1 MEKFKEF
8 TKEHFVEVIGFL
20 SIFLLIIII
29 TYLKTFQK
37 TYTCEMYSKE
47 DGSKIYQRYIVKQ
60 TNNRLKNINYYYT
73 ATTPN
78 AKTKRKVSEFYRT
91 LISGNEEKIF
101 KNEMKLKF
109 DGNKIVFSYDIDLDE
124 VKNNDAYKSASTFI
138 KSAKA
143 SGFTC
148 K

>member
-1 MEKFKEF
+1 MDKIKSF
-8 TKEHFVEVIGFL
+8 TKEHFVEVLGFL
-20 SIFLLIIII
+20 GVLLLIIII

-37 TYTCEMYSKE
+37 TYTCEKKSNE

-60 TNNRLKNINYYYT
+60 SNNRLKNINYYYT

-91 LISGNEEKIF
+91 LINGNEERIF

-109 DGNKIVFSYDIDLDE
+109 DGNKIIFSYDIDLDE
-124 VKNNDAYKSASTFI
+124 VKNNDAYKKASTFI
-138 KSAKA
+138 RSAKA